1 MYAQL
6 QLMVLKGQTLLL
18 IVVRNKFRAEIN
30 APHHTYTD
38 TITLEASYSL
48 LLHIGDVKHIGD
60 DNKQYLVCDDDT
72 RRESLAY
79 R

>member
-1 MYAQL
+1 
-6 QLMVLKGQTLLL
+6 MVLKGQTLLL
-18 IVVRNKFRAEIN
+18 IVVGNKFRGEIN

-38 TITLEASYSL
+38 TVIMDTSYSL
-48 LLHIGDVKHIGD
+48 VLHIG